1 MTALMIL
8 YKDAAGKVQN
18 VPFVYK
24 DGELLEALERM
35 AVFLH
40 EHGQGDEFWK
50 GVAIDRQNL
59 ILKQQVEIKDLEK
72 KLAELNEWA
81 SYRLEEAAAT

>member
-1 MTALMIL
+1 MSALMIVF
-8 YKDAAGKVQN
+8 KDEQGKVQN

-35 AVFLH
+35 AVFLN
-40 EHGQGDEFWK
+40 ERGQGDEFWK

-59 ILKQQVEIKDLEK
+59 ILKQKVEIKDLEK
-72 KLAELNEWA
+72 RLAELTEWA
-81 SYRLEEAAAT
+81 SYQLEEAAAT